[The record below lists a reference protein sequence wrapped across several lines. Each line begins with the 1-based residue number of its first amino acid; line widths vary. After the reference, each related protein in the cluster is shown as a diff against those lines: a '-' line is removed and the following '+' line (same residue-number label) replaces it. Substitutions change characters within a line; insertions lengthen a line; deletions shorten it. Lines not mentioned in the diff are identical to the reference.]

1 MEAHANGQPSEL
13 KKVEDEP
20 VGPLASLTHS
30 RLAWLAVGAL
40 VGVFAFAVRL
50 IPVRNGGGIRG
61 FYNYDPAVYYA
72 ASAGLAHGM
81 MPYRDFLLLHPPG
94 VPLLLLPFSLLGRL
108 TSDSI
113 GMAAARL
120 AFMAGGA
127 LIAVIITRILRPAG
141 IVPALIGGAAYAV
154 YWPAVYSERATWL
167 EGPGSLLTALALW
180 FLAAPPRLLRER
192 PGWAAGLAGAAL
204 GLSCLMKI
212 WGVAPLAAVLL
223 WLALRRQWRSTLLAT
238 AGAAVAGVV
247 AMIPFLGVLP
257 QMWNM
262 VVTTQ
267 FGRSRGASDRTIA
280 RIQELAG
287 LNHPWEGH
295 PNWGVLALAAIIA
308 VIALAAIRS
317 KTGRLALLVTAVC
330 LAVLLTTP
338 TWFRHYPEL
347 VAAPLVLSVGEGV
360 GVLLAALPKR
370 WLRAVVSVFLTASIA
385 LAGYVLLG
393 EEVGGTFNGAKL
405 AALAK
410 QHPGCVTT
418 DDPNSLIAADL
429 ISSNL
434 ARGCPFVIDLSGY
447 RYYLGDRSTFT
458 RNQAWQEFVATYLS
472 NGSLN
477 VMLRGTS
484 ADRIEPGFYSQLQ
497 SWPEVAR
504 INGRVVRAQP

>member
-1 MEAHANGQPSEL
+1 MEAHANGQPSEPDQGADDT
-13 KKVEDEP
+13 VSP
-20 VGPLASLTHS
+20 FARVAHS
-30 RLAWLAVGAL
+30 RLAWFAVACAVGL
-40 VGVFAFAVRL
+40 FAFAIRL
-50 IPVRNGGGIRG
+50 IPVLNGGGIRG

-72 ASAGLAHGM
+72 ASAGLVRGLL
-81 MPYRDFLLLHPPG
+81 PYRDFLLLHPPG

-127 LIAVIITRILRPAG
+127 LIAVVITRILKPAG
-141 IVPALIGGAAYAV
+141 IIPALLGGAAYAV

-180 FLAAPPRLLRER
+180 FLAAPPRLLSRR

-204 GLSCLMKI
+204 GLSCMMKI
-212 WGVAPLAAVLL
+212 WGVVPLAAVLL
-223 WLALRRQWRSTLLAT
+223 WLALRRQWRSMLVAIG
-238 AGAAVAGVV
+238 GAAAAGIVTV
-247 AMIPFLGVLP
+247 LPFLGVLP
-257 QMWNM
+257 QMWDM

-267 FGRSRGASDRTIA
+267 FGRVRGASDHPII

-287 LNHPWEGH
+287 LNRPWDGH
-295 PNWGVLALAAIIA
+295 PDWFVVATAVIIAAIALLA
-308 VIALAAIRS
+308 VRRQ
-317 KTGRLALLVTAVC
+317 TGRLALLVTAVC
-330 LAVLLTTP
+330 VVMLLTTP

-347 VAAPLVLSVGEGV
+347 VAAPLALSVGEGIA
-360 GVLLAALPKR
+360 VLLAALPRR
-370 WLRAVVSVFLTASIA
+370 WLRAAVSVVLAAGVIA
-385 LAGYVLLG
+385 AGCTLLG
-393 EEVGGTFNGAKL
+393 EKVGTSFNGAKL
-405 AALAK
+405 ASLAV

-418 DDPNSLIAADL
+418 DDPNSLIAANL

-458 RNQAWQEFVATYLS
+458 RNQAWQEFVANYLS
-472 NGSLN
+472 DGSLN

-484 ADRIEPGFYSQLQ
+484 AKRIEPGFHAEMQ
-497 SWPEVAR
+497 SWPIVAK
-504 INGRVVRAQP
+504 ISGRVVRAQP